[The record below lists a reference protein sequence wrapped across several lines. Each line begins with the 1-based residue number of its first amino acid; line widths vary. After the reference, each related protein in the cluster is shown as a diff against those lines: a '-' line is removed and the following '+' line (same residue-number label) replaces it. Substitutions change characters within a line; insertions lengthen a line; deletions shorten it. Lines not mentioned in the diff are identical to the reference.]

1 MDKIC
6 VIGIAGGTA
15 SGKTT
20 IVNKLKD
27 FFGDDVELISHD
39 SYYKRHDDMPYV

>member
-1 MDKIC
+1 MDNIC

-20 IVNKLKD
+20 IVNKLKE
-27 FFGDDVELISHD
+27 FFKDDVELISHD
-39 SYYKRHDDMPYV
+39 SLLMCDKEVIEV